1 MKAAI
6 ELKQDVGNIIINL
19 DKDDFQVAQKTLE
32 IN

>member
-6 ELKQDVGNIIINL
+6 EQKQDVGNIIINL

>member
-6 ELKQDVGNIIINL
+6 ELKQDIGNIIINL

>member
-19 DKDDFQVAQKTLE
+19 DKDDFQVAPKTLE